1 MEVSML
7 GTKKKC
13 SSKIYFF
20 VVNTV
25 MVALSVANLSLPAH
39 AANSY
44 KVQPGDSLST
54 IAEKN
59 KVSINQLVSI
69 NNLKNAHDIRVGDII
84 LISDITAR
92 NYKVNS
98 QLHTVQPGDSFTS
111 IAKQYKTS
119 VAVIAELNN
128 FEVTKNQLYVG
139 DKIAVPF
146 TSVTTP
152 PATTKAI
159 TVTNSGASRP
169 TDNKMSTLSQSTTVA
184 SKPTATNITRS
195 GNRPSLPKVTVMSYT
210 VKKGDTLTRLAYRY
224 NTTTSDLARINQL
237 RPTAK
242 LLIGQKLLVPVQ
254 KL

>member
-1 MEVSML
+1 
-7 GTKKKC
+7 
-13 SSKIYFF
+13 
-20 VVNTV
+20 

-92 NYKVNS
+92 NYKVKS

-159 TVTNSGASRP
+159 T
-169 TDNKMSTLSQSTTVA
+169 
-184 SKPTATNITRS
+184 ATNITRS

-210 VKKGDTLTRLAYRY
+210 VKKSDTLTRLAYRY

>member
-1 MEVSML
+1 
-7 GTKKKC
+7 
-13 SSKIYFF
+13 
-20 VVNTV
+20 

-92 NYKVNS
+92 NYKVKS

-111 IAKQYKTS
+111 TAKQYKTS
-119 VAVIAELNN
+119 VAVIAEPNN

-152 PATTKAI
+152 PA
-159 TVTNSGASRP
+159 
-169 TDNKMSTLSQSTTVA
+169 
-184 SKPTATNITRS
+184 SKPTATNITRC

-210 VKKGDTLTRLAYRY
+210 VKKSDTLTRLAYRY

>member
-1 MEVSML
+1 M
-7 GTKKKC
+7 
-13 SSKIYFF
+13 
-20 VVNTV
+20 
-25 MVALSVANLSLPAH
+25 
-39 AANSY
+39 
-44 KVQPGDSLST
+44 
-54 IAEKN
+54 
-59 KVSINQLVSI
+59 
-69 NNLKNAHDIRVGDII
+69 
-84 LISDITAR
+84 
-92 NYKVNS
+92 
-98 QLHTVQPGDSFTS
+98 
-111 IAKQYKTS
+111 
-119 VAVIAELNN
+119 
-128 FEVTKNQLYVG
+128 G

-210 VKKGDTLTRLAYRY
+210 VKKSDTLTRLAYRY

>member
-92 NYKVNS
+92 NYKVKS

-152 PATTKAI
+152 PA
-159 TVTNSGASRP
+159 
-169 TDNKMSTLSQSTTVA
+169 

-210 VKKGDTLTRLAYRY
+210 VKKSDTLTRLAYRY

>member
-1 MEVSML
+1 
-7 GTKKKC
+7 
-13 SSKIYFF
+13 
-20 VVNTV
+20 

-92 NYKVNS
+92 NYKVKS

-184 SKPTATNITRS
+184 SKPTATNIT
-195 GNRPSLPKVTVMSYT
+195 KVTVMSYT
-210 VKKGDTLTRLAYRY
+210 VKKSDTLTRLAYRY